1 VTGQA
6 GIIERSGLSKAS
18 DGSKEMDAVNSSKK
32 IRIAHLSGPTAT
44 IQNTPPLVTSN
55 KARTKRALPL
65 LKDADGGPLL
75 HDALRP
81 QRLAAPAT
89 VYVEQFSAH
98 PLEADVAELYGPPDG
113 YIGADGVFRKER
125 RNDTDKAV
133 FEIELKPE
141 DGLYPLP
148 YMAVQ
153 ANGSAWEEECT
164 APGSAIARQGFFP
177 DGSRS
182 FEEIDR
188 MSIGVEGTASLLSS
202 IATVDFYR
210 GVPPSGF
217 TKGLPAHQRRDKGE
231 GDIPPEVRGRHFFP
245 YKPYHLAAAPPRPAL
260 AKATNDMQSLVSS
273 GDYDG
278 VIWTQGSPQVEESA
292 YWFNLLIDTTLPIC
306 GNAAQRPQG
315 QISADGPAN
324 IVDSARFIRSRVWAD
339 EKGRNRCGV
348 VVIQEQQL
356 FAAREV
362 AKVDA
367 RPGGYVATGGHGGII
382 GNISHTGRIALT
394 YLPVFKHTYRSDLKI
409 TTLPNAVKAAR
420 KGPHGIEMVEVAV
433 KDTQGRLLAS
443 AIPVVTISTDGSYSG
458 MDFGDDPSLE
468 LDLIASIE
476 HKLGLGMLTG
486 FVVQGL
492 VPYGR
497 TPSHTRAKLVLKAV
511 FSGIPVAVV
520 GRGAPMGFADPTD
533 FHIAATNLTATKARF
548 LLMACLLKF
557 GSLPAAKNPE
567 NPSREERDA
576 TRKAVA
582 AYQSIFDTH

>member
-1 VTGQA
+1 
-6 GIIERSGLSKAS
+6 
-18 DGSKEMDAVNSSKK
+18 MDAINTSKK
-32 IRIAHLSGPTAT
+32 VRIAHLAGPTAT
-44 IQNTPPLVTSN
+44 IQNTPPLITSN
-55 KARTKRALPL
+55 KARAKHGLPL
-65 LKDADGGPLL
+65 LTDADGVPLP
-75 HDALRP
+75 HDPLRT
-81 QRLAAPAT
+81 QRLAAPAK

-98 PLEADVAELYGPPDG
+98 PLESDVAELYGPPDG
-113 YIGADGVFRKER
+113 YIGADGVFHKER
-125 RNDTDKAV
+125 QHESDKAV
-133 FEIELKPE
+133 YEIELKPE

-153 ANGSAWEEECT
+153 VDGKAWEEECIS
-164 APGSAIARQGFFP
+164 PGSPNGRQGFFP

-188 MSIGVEGTASLLSS
+188 MSIGVDGTASLLSS

-217 TKGLPAHQRRDKGE
+217 TKGLPEHRRSDKGK
-231 GDIPPEVRGRHFFP
+231 GDIPPEVRGKDFYG
-245 YKPYHLAAAPPRPAL
+245 YKPYHLASAPPRPAL
-260 AKATNDMQSLVSS
+260 AKATNDMQALISS

-315 QISADGPAN
+315 QNSADGPAN
-324 IVDSARFIRSRVWAD
+324 IVDSARYIRSRVWAD

-382 GNISHTGRIALT
+382 GNVSHTGRIALT
-394 YLPVFKHTYRSDLKI
+394 YLPVFKHTYLSDLKI
-409 TTLPNAVKAAR
+409 TTLPKSVTAVK
-420 KGPHGIEMVEVAV
+420 KGSKGIETVEVAV
-433 KDTQGRLLAS
+433 KDGKGKLLGD

-458 MDFGDDPSLE
+458 MDYGDDSSRE

-476 HKLGLGMLTG
+476 HKLSLGMLTG

-492 VPYGR
+492 VPYG
-497 TPSHTRAKLVLKAV
+497 
-511 FSGIPVAVV
+511 
-520 GRGAPMGFADPTD
+520 
-533 FHIAATNLTATKARF
+533 
-548 LLMACLLKF
+548 
-557 GSLPAAKNPE
+557 
-567 NPSREERDA
+567 
-576 TRKAVA
+576 
-582 AYQSIFDTH
+582 

>member
-1 VTGQA
+1 MNT
-6 GIIERSGLSKAS
+6 
-18 DGSKEMDAVNSSKK
+18 SKK
-32 IRIAHLSGPTAT
+32 VRIAHLAGPTAT
-44 IQNTPPLVTSN
+44 IQNTPPLITSN
-55 KARTKRALPL
+55 KARAKHGLPL
-65 LKDADGGPLL
+65 LTDADGAPLP
-75 HDALRP
+75 HDALRS
-81 QRLAAPAT
+81 QRLAAPAK

-98 PLEADVAELYGPPDG
+98 PLESDVAELYGPPDG

-125 RNDTDKAV
+125 QDESDKAV
-133 FEIELKPE
+133 YEIELKPE

-153 ANGSAWEEECT
+153 VDGKAWDEECT
-164 APGSAIARQGFFP
+164 SPGSPIGRQGFFP

-188 MSIGVEGTASLLSS
+188 MSIGVDGTASLLSS
-202 IATVDFYR
+202 IASVDFYR

-217 TKGLPAHQRRDKGE
+217 TKGLPEHRRADKGK
-231 GDIPPEVRGRHFFP
+231 GDIPPEVRGKDFYG
-245 YKPYHLAAAPPRPAL
+245 YKPYHLASAPPRPAL
-260 AKATNDMQSLVSS
+260 AKATNDMQALVSS

-278 VIWTQGSPQVEESA
+278 MIWTQGSPQVEESA

-315 QISADGPAN
+315 QNSADGPAN
-324 IVDSARFIRSRVWAD
+324 IVDSARYIRSRVWAD

-394 YLPVFKHTYRSDLKI
+394 YLPVFKHTYLSDLKI
-409 TTLPNAVKAAR
+409 TTLPKSVMAVK
-420 KGPHGIEMVEVAV
+420 KGSKSIEMVEVAV
-433 KDTQGRLLAS
+433 KDAKGKLLGD

-458 MDFGDDPSLE
+458 MDYGDDPSRE

-476 HKLGLGMLTG
+476 HKLSLGILTG
-486 FVVQGL
+486 FVIQGL
-492 VPYGR
+492 VPYGS
-497 TPSHTRAKLVLKAV
+497 TPSQARHKLMLKAA
-511 FSGIPVAVV
+511 FSGIPVAKV
-520 GRGAPMGFADPTD
+520 GRGTPMGFADPHD
-533 FHIAATNLTATKARF
+533 FQIAATNLTATKARF

-557 GSLPAAKNPE
+557 GSLPPAIDPDKPT
-567 NPSREERDA
+567 SEELDA
-576 TRKAVA
+576 IRKAVA
-582 AYQSIFDTH
+582 AYQSVFNTH

>member
-1 VTGQA
+1 
-6 GIIERSGLSKAS
+6 
-18 DGSKEMDAVNSSKK
+18 MDAMNTSKK
-32 IRIAHLSGPTAT
+32 VRIAHLAGPTAT
-44 IQNTPPLVTSN
+44 IQNTPPLITSN
-55 KARTKRALPL
+55 KARAKHGLPL
-65 LKDADGGPLL
+65 LTDADGAPLP
-75 HDALRP
+75 HDALRS
-81 QRLAAPAT
+81 QRLAAPAK

-98 PLEADVAELYGPPDG
+98 PLESDVAELYGPPDG

-125 RNDTDKAV
+125 QDESDKAV
-133 FEIELKPE
+133 YEIELKPE
-141 DGLYPLP
+141 DGLYHLP

-153 ANGSAWEEECT
+153 VDGTPWEEECT
-164 APGSAIARQGFFP
+164 SPGSPIGRQGFFP

-188 MSIGVEGTASLLSS
+188 MSIGVDGTASLLSS
-202 IATVDFYR
+202 IASVDFYR

-217 TKGLPAHQRRDKGE
+217 TKGLPEHRRADKGK
-231 GDIPPEVRGRHFFP
+231 GDIPPEVRGKDFYG
-245 YKPYHLAAAPPRPAL
+245 YKPYHLASAPPRPAL
-260 AKATNDMQSLVSS
+260 AKATNDMQALVSS

-278 VIWTQGSPQVEESA
+278 MIWTQGSPQVEESA

-315 QISADGPAN
+315 QNSADGPAN
-324 IVDSARFIRSRVWAD
+324 IVDSARYIRSRVWAD

-394 YLPVFKHTYRSDLKI
+394 YLPVFKHTYLSDLKI
-409 TTLPNAVKAAR
+409 TTLPKSVMAVK
-420 KGPHGIEMVEVAV
+420 KGSKSIEMVEVAV
-433 KDTQGRLLAS
+433 KDAKGKLLGD

-458 MDFGDDPSLE
+458 MDYGDDPSRE

-476 HKLGLGMLTG
+476 HKLSLGILAG
-486 FVVQGL
+486 FVIQGL
-492 VPYGR
+492 VPYGS
-497 TPSHTRAKLVLKAV
+497 TPSQARHKLMLKAA
-511 FSGIPVAVV
+511 FSGIPVAKV
-520 GRGAPMGFADPTD
+520 GRGTPMGFADPHD
-533 FHIAATNLTATKARF
+533 FQIAATNLTATKARF

-557 GSLPAAKNPE
+557 GSLPPAIDPDKPT
-567 NPSREERDA
+567 SEELDA
-576 TRKAVA
+576 IRKAVA
-582 AYQSIFDTH
+582 AYQSVFNTH

>member
-1 VTGQA
+1 
-6 GIIERSGLSKAS
+6 
-18 DGSKEMDAVNSSKK
+18 MDATNRSNKA
-32 IRIAHLSGPTAT
+32 RIAHLSGPTAT

-55 KARTKRALPL
+55 KARAKHGLPL
-65 LKDADGGPLL
+65 LTDVDGAPLRY
-75 HDALRP
+75 DALRP
-81 QRLAAPAT
+81 QRLAAPAK

-98 PLEADVAELYGPPDG
+98 PLESDVAELYGPADG
-113 YIGADGVFRKER
+113 YIGSDGVFRKER
-125 RNDTDKAV
+125 RDKSDKAV
-133 FEIELKPE
+133 YEIELKPE

-148 YMAVQ
+148 YVALQ
-153 ANGSAWEEECT
+153 ANGTAWEEECT
-164 APGSAIARQGFFP
+164 APGAATGRQGFFP

-188 MSIGVEGTASLLSS
+188 LSVGDDGKASLLSS
-202 IATVDFYR
+202 IATIDFYR
-210 GVPPSGF
+210 GVPPAGF
-217 TKGLPAHQRRDKGE
+217 TKGLPAHLRADKGD
-231 GDIPPEVRGRHFFP
+231 GDIAPEVRGTHYFG
-245 YKPYHLAAAPPRPAL
+245 YKPYHLAVAPPRPAL
-260 AKATNDMQSLVSS
+260 AKATNDMQALVSS

-324 IVDSARFIRSRVWAD
+324 IVDSARFIKSRIWAD
-339 EKGRNRCGV
+339 EQGRNRCGV

-362 AKVDA
+362 TKVDA
-367 RPGGYVATGGHGGII
+367 RPGGYVAAGGHGGII

-394 YLPVFKHTYRSDLKI
+394 YLPVFKHTYLSDLKI
-409 TTLPNAVKAAR
+409 TALPNAVKAAR
-420 KGPHGIEMVEVAV
+420 RGSRGIEMVDVAV
-433 KDTQGRLLAS
+433 KDKSGKLLPD

-458 MDFGDDPSLE
+458 MEYGHDPSPE

-476 HKLGLGMLTG
+476 HKLGLGLLTG
-486 FVVQGL
+486 FVNQGL

-497 TPSHTRAKLVLKAV
+497 TPSHTRSKLLLKAV
-511 FSGIPVAVV
+511 FSGIPVTVV

-533 FHIAATNLTATKARF
+533 FHIAATNLTANKARF

-557 GSLPAAKNPE
+557 GSLPPAKNPDK
-567 NPSREERDA
+567 PTPEELDA
-576 TRKAVA
+576 IRKAVA
-582 AYQSIFDTH
+582 AYQAVFNTH